1 MWLPRSESN
10 QALKQC
16 GYHALRA
23 TRLWNNVVTML
34 WEQPGFETVWLP
46 RSESNQVLKKCGYH
60 TQRATRF
67 WNNVVTTLWEQPEE
81 KKKRKI
87 ISELT
92 SYPTGGWRTWIWLSN
107 MSNAADRSS
116 SLYSTET
123 FILLAK
129 VNNLLVTRTKSVSV
143 EWFILYAHWCMSKS
157 SCKDTLRWLAPLRQK
172 WTGKLT
178 WKCRKC
184 TINLVCRLCMVG
196 LSISVQQKDF
206 FR

>member
-1 MWLPRSESN
+1 MWLSHSESSHALRATRFWNNVVTTLGEQPGFETMWLPHSESN
-10 QALKQC
+10 QVLKQC

-23 TRLWNNVVTML
+23 TRR
-34 WEQPGFETVWLP
+34 E
-46 RSESNQVLKKCGYH
+46 
-60 TQRATRF
+60 
-67 WNNVVTTLWEQPEE
+67 
-81 KKKRKI
+81 KKRKI

-143 EWFILYAHWCMSKS
+143 EWFILYAHWSMSKS

-184 TINLVCRLCMVG
+184 TINLVCRLCVVG
-196 LSISVQQKDF
+196 LSISVQQMDF
-206 FR
+206 FC